1 MPRCQLLVV
10 KKLLNSLIQSLIP
23 GPEIRGTSEPPSII
37 METQR
42 GNHNRSDTHCVLG
55 SWRAALRFWEKG
67 YRQRADSPWGRWHIN
82 GMDVRHAPGQY
93 YLHYEMSDIEYFAL
107 SLRWIQADILS
118 TRLRSLLLS
127 FNSSRDI
134 EHVLLKRVQYNFEM
148 KLYRQNGSVS
158 GLCLTDTQVM
168 FQKILSPVNEES
180 ITWCSLKCC
189 EKLYQ
194 VFHHSWQSHTSL

>member
-1 MPRCQLLVV
+1 
-10 KKLLNSLIQSLIP
+10 
-23 GPEIRGTSEPPSII
+23 
-37 METQR
+37 
-42 GNHNRSDTHCVLG
+42 
-55 SWRAALRFWEKG
+55 
-67 YRQRADSPWGRWHIN
+67 
-82 GMDVRHAPGQY
+82 MDVRHAPGQY

-180 ITWCSLKCC
+180 IT
-189 EKLYQ
+189 
-194 VFHHSWQSHTSL
+194 